1 MAGNIVDGDGGR
13 ISQIQNLCR
22 LHSATNPSN
31 FFLADTFFASRCIA
45 LSYDCFASSTR
56 AVTSPVH
63 DRMPVLLDPDAYD
76 LWFDAGMTNVAA
88 ASELEAFRGPAD
100 AVLSRNQ
107 RINSVVNDDEECS
120 RPVEVAVTQNQL
132 FA

>member
-1 MAGNIVDGDGGR
+1 MVGNIIDGDGGR

-45 LSYDCFASSTR
+45 LSYDCFTSSTR

-63 DRMPVLLDPDAYD
+63 DRMPFILDPDAYD
-76 LWFDAGMTNVAA
+76 LWLDPGMTNVAA
-88 ASELEAFRGPAD
+88 ASELLKPFEGPAD
-100 AVLSRNQ
+100 AVLSREHADQFCGGTTTRNVLDLW
-107 RINSVVNDDEECS
+107 RL
-120 RPVEVAVTQNQL
+120 R
-132 FA
+132 